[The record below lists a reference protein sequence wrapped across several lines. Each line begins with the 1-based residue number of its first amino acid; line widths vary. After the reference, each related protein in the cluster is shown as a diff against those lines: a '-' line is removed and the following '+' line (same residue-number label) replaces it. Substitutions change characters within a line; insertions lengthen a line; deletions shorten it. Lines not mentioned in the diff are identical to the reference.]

1 MFSRST
7 KGCGCGGIIH
17 GDAAVTGQ
25 LHHFSP
31 LPSASHQAHQ
41 PPSASPHRPSH
52 CSPLRTL
59 LSIMFHPAPTRVISV
74 PTLEQAA
81 TLSTTQFNVAAPTSN
96 MPPPPPPPSAA
107 GNNLSIVSKRSSR
120 KGRKRLRTEP
130 EDEERPCYPQPLE
143 ELLKMTVIQ
152 LKKVA
157 ADNSKHAMSAK
168 DKQFFLDF
176 YQEQEQ
182 MMAIKAI
189 ERGVSLPMVH
199 AILEAYVS
207 RGTLIRVPNGTLI
220 RVLGTLIRVL
230 GTLIRVLGTL
240 IRVPGTLIR
249 VPGTLIRSTLGTLI
263 RVPGTLGTL
272 IRAPRG
278 SRKPLDLRGLR
289 EPGRTGVHGQHAC
302 PAGPHAK
309 PAVLTPFAFG
319 GACARPSGVPL
330 SSPFFLLF
338 LTAECDSDLY
348 LLHLNVRGR
357 RVAFKEANRW
367 NRFLQTNQARL
378 IFQRSGLGV
387 KDKAVMNEL
396 SKAYNQLSEEEKAAL
411 TNVTDDPSANDEQNL
426 DHDGDGSAD
435 PSQPPGQR
443 AITRGTVSPRI
454 RWEQANAA
462 MDRWLSESCS
472 CEVVIF
478 AVSNHLGSHSFQ
490 LSQTTPGASAPHK
503 AITNID
509 GNHQYTARLQAY
521 IAGVDITS
529 LAMAQKV
536 SANPDLLRSQLHQL
550 TQAMAKFVNNETG
563 GILKEWPWTDTDHNL
578 WVAGYGLEI
587 SACPAFNIQWL
598 RSPTRARHLVEVRIF
613 MRELREKRIHL
624 VPRTNNETEPSWAT
638 VLKTNK
644 CPTCGRESHLHNL
657 GGDAASLLDTTAPAS
672 SHANN

>member
-1 MFSRST
+1 
-7 KGCGCGGIIH
+7 
-17 GDAAVTGQ
+17 
-25 LHHFSP
+25 
-31 LPSASHQAHQ
+31 
-41 PPSASPHRPSH
+41 
-52 CSPLRTL
+52 
-59 LSIMFHPAPTRVISV
+59 MFHPAPTRVISV

-81 TLSTTQFNVAAPTSN
+81 TLSMMQFNVAAPTSN

-107 GNNLSIVSKRSSR
+107 GNNLSIVSKCSSR

-168 DKQFFLDF
+168 DKKFFLDF

-199 AILEAYVS
+199 AIL
-207 RGTLIRVPNGTLI
+207 
-220 RVLGTLIRVL
+220 
-230 GTLIRVLGTL
+230 
-240 IRVPGTLIR
+240 
-249 VPGTLIRSTLGTLI
+249 
-263 RVPGTLGTL
+263 
-272 IRAPRG
+272 
-278 SRKPLDLRGLR
+278 
-289 EPGRTGVHGQHAC
+289 
-302 PAGPHAK
+302 
-309 PAVLTPFAFG
+309 
-319 GACARPSGVPL
+319 
-330 SSPFFLLF
+330 
-338 LTAECDSDLY
+338 
-348 LLHLNVRGR
+348 GR

-367 NRFLQTNQARL
+367 NCFLQTNQAQL

-411 TNVTDDPSANDEQNL
+411 TNVPDDLSANNEQNP

-443 AITRGTVSPRI
+443 AITHGTVSPRI

-462 MDRWLSESCS
+462 MDRWLSEAVDVAKSCS

-503 AITNID
+503 AITDID

-529 LAMAQKV
+529 LAMDRKV
-536 SANPDLLRSQLHQL
+536 SANPDSLRSQLHQL

-578 WVAGYGLEI
+578 WVAGYRLEI

-598 RSPTRARHLVEVRIF
+598 RSPTRAQHLVEVRIF
-613 MRELREKRIHL
+613 MRELRKKRIRL

-644 CPTCGRESHLHNL
+644 CPTCSRESHLHNP